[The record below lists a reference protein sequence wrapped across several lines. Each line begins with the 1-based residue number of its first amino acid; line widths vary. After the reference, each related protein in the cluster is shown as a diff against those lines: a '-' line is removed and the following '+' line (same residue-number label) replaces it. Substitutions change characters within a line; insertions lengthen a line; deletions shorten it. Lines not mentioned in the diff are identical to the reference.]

1 MRFRWRNLF
10 GAAIMTSKL
19 RGVTAESARISPKGM
34 VESITAIPRRFGAWL
49 ALLALALQLGL
60 SVGHV
65 HKIAL
70 DRGRAAGLSWAEPII
85 GPEDKGF
92 PAGKPRAPA
101 HDQCP
106 ICFGLAVSGTF
117 VLTAPL
123 CVILAIAFGT
133 ARLVAAPQPILL
145 ARRHFSPAQQR
156 APPPVAIP
164 A

>member
-1 MRFRWRNLF
+1 
-10 GAAIMTSKL
+10 
-19 RGVTAESARISPKGM
+19 M

-60 SVGHV
+60 SIGHV
-65 HKIAL
+65 HKITL
-70 DRGRAAGLSWAEPII
+70 DRGRDAGLSWTEPII
-85 GPEDKGF
+85 GPGDQGF
-92 PAGKPRAPA
+92 PAGKPAAPGE
-101 HDQCP
+101 DQCP
-106 ICFGLAVSGTF
+106 ICFGLVVSGTF
-117 VLTAPL
+117 VLTAAL
-123 CVILAIAFGT
+123 CVILAMVFGT

>member
-1 MRFRWRNLF
+1 
-10 GAAIMTSKL
+10 
-19 RGVTAESARISPKGM
+19 M

-49 ALLALALQLGL
+49 ALLALALQLGA
-60 SVGHV
+60 SIGHV
-65 HKIAL
+65 HQIAL
-70 DRGRAAGLSWAEPII
+70 DRGRAASLSWAGPII

-92 PAGKPRAPA
+92 PAGNPATPA

-117 VLTAPL
+117 VLTAAL
-123 CVILAIAFGT
+123 CVILAIVFRT
-133 ARLVAAPQPILL
+133 ARLVAPPQSILL